1 MTHPVPYQ
9 PDDVI
14 DVRGGVVPTRPP
26 TLEPHRAEPP
36 VRYDDDW
43 APVQAPRRQV
53 TVAPEHAQAW
63 TENGGGTLNLTVHP
77 MDAKAAAVV
86 AFARLLM
93 ALVAFPAYGAWWA
106 ARAFHEAL
114 RRSVPGEGPR
124 MAITLAIVMAV
135 SAWLLTTFLFAPA
148 TWTVSLFG
156 GIWLALFFAGAASP
170 FKPHRAVALT
180 GSQI

>member
-14 DVRGGVVPTRPP
+14 VRGGVVPTRPP

-36 VRYDDDW
+36 VLSDYDDW
-43 APVQAPRRQV
+43 APTPAPRRQV

-77 MDAKAAAVV
+77 MGAKAAAVV

-93 ALVAFPAYGAWWA
+93 ALLVFPAYGMWWA
-106 ARAFHEAL
+106 ARAFHDAL

-124 MAITLAIVMAV
+124 MFITLAIVMAV

-148 TWTVSLFG
+148 VWTVSLFG
-156 GIWLALFFAGAASP
+156 GIWLAMLVAGAASP
-170 FKPHRAVALT
+170 FKPQRAVALT